1 MKHFLLPLLF
11 LSTLVTNA
19 KPNETEDEQGI
30 PVIIEAESGS
40 AGSSFITG
48 NDGATVYVTTTVNY
62 TGQTSPE
69 DTARTIS
76 YEVNFTEAGNYHLF
90 ARIKVGSGSFSDD
103 SFFSGNG
110 FGTKNVAS
118 GSEWIMVNGLAGAGF
133 SSESA
138 VVHDMGADGSGMW
151 KWVNITNNFFPNA
164 ATNEP
169 FKVEEDALLKT
180 FSIASREDGL
190 QFDKF
195 AFGLADLFYTVEA
208 LDKGLPGTNEVVV
221 DSSKYYQGPPLA
233 EGSPKFLGN
242 LRSRNDEN
250 FNKLWNQLTPENEG
264 KWASVGN
271 STDTTRWNWG
281 GLDNLYNYAR
291 ENNMPFKNHTL
302 IWGAQQPAWIN
313 NLSPEKQLEYIEYW
327 IKETGER
334 YPEMDMIDVV
344 NEALPNH
351 NPPDGRNDRA
361 NYKAALGG
369 DGETGWD
376 WVIKS
381 FEMARQ
387 YIPNSTLILN
397 DYGIINDNGAT
408 TTYLKIINLL
418 KERDLIDGI
427 GVQGHRFELES
438 VNTAIIKGNL
448 DRLGATGLPI
458 YISEFDM
465 GNLNNQGTPN
475 DDQQL
480 QLYQK
485 VFPILWEHPSV
496 AGITLWGYI
505 QGRMWQETCH
515 LVLADGT
522 WRPAMKW
529 LAQYIKDTPVE
540 INLPVSSPDIEAADL
555 QLYPNPFNTETNIM
569 FRLKNTGNISLKIYD
584 LTGRTV
590 KTLLHEEMASGYHA
604 VVWDGCDQNG
614 NQLGSG
620 TYIYKLITSNQA
632 ATGKIMRI
640 E

>member
-1 MKHFLLPLLF
+1 MKYFSLFFLF
-11 LSTLVTNA
+11 ITILVTTA
-19 KPNETEDEQGI
+19 RPNGSDNEPGI
-30 PVIIEAESGS
+30 PIIIEAEAGT
-40 AGSSFITG
+40 AGSSFVTG
-48 NDGATVYVTTTVNY
+48 NDGSTVFVTTNVNFS
-62 TGQTSPE
+62 GQSSPE

-76 YEVNFTEAGNYHLF
+76 YDVTFTEAGNYHLF
-90 ARIKVGSGSFSDD
+90 ARIKVGPSSFSDD
-103 SFFSGNG
+103 SFFAGNG
-110 FGTKNVAS
+110 FGTKDVAI
-118 GSEWIMVNGLAGAGF
+118 GSDWVMVNGLAGAGF

-138 VVHDMGADGSGMW
+138 VVHEMGADGSGMW
-151 KWVNITNNFFPNA
+151 KWVNVTNNFNPDA

-169 FKVEEDALLKT
+169 FKVEENALVQS
-180 FSIASREDGL
+180 FSIGSREDGL

-195 AFGLADLFYTVEA
+195 AFGLANLFYTVEA
-208 LDKGLPGTNEVVV
+208 LDNGLPGISEVVV

-242 LRSRNDEN
+242 LRSANNNN
-250 FNKLWNQLTPENEG
+250 FAFLWNQITPENEG

-302 IWGAQQPAWIN
+302 IWGAQQPAWI
-313 NLSPEKQLEYIEYW
+313 SAQTPDKQLEYIEYW
-327 IKETGER
+327 IKTTGKR
-334 YPEMDMIDVV
+334 YPNMDMIDVV

-351 NPPDGRNDRA
+351 NPPDGKNNRA

-381 FEMARQ
+381 FELARQ
-387 YIPNSTLILN
+387 YIPNATLILN

-408 TTYLKIINLL
+408 STYLKIINLL
-418 KERDLIDGI
+418 KERYLIDGI

-438 VNTAIIKGNL
+438 VNTSIIKGNL

-465 GNLNNQGTPN
+465 GNINDQGTPN

-505 QGRMWQETCH
+505 ESRMWQATCH
-515 LVLADGT
+515 LVLADGN
-522 WRPAMKW
+522 WRPALKW
-529 LAQYIKDTPVE
+529 LAQYIKETPVE
-540 INLPVSSPDIEAADL
+540 VNLPVSSPQIDAAEL
-555 QLYPNPFNTETNIM
+555 QVYPNPFNTETNIV
-569 FRLKNTGNISLKIYD
+569 FRLKNPGNISLKIYD
-584 LTGRTV
+584 LTGRTL
-590 KTLLHEEMASGYHA
+590 KTLLNQEMESGYHA
-604 VVWDGCDQNG
+604 VVWDGSNQNG
-614 NQLGSG
+614 NAVKSG
-620 TYIYKLITSNQA
+620 TYIYKLVTNDQA
-632 ATGKIMRI
+632 VTGKLLRI

>member
-1 MKHFLLPLLF
+1 MKQFSIFILLMTVLLA
-11 LSTLVTNA
+11 NA
-19 KPNETEDEQGI
+19 RANGSDNVPGT
-30 PVIIEAESGS
+30 PVIIEAEAGM
-40 AGSSFITG
+40 AGSNFITG
-48 NDGATVYVTTTVNY
+48 VDGNTQYITANVSF

-69 DTARTIS
+69 DSASTIN
-76 YEVNFTEAGNYHLF
+76 YEVSFSEAGNYHLF
-90 ARIKVGSGSFSDD
+90 ARIKVGSGGFNDD
-103 SFFSGNG
+103 SFFAGNS
-110 FGTKNVAS
+110 FGNKEATN
-118 GSEWIMVNGLAGAGF
+118 GSEWIMVNGLAEAGF
-133 SSESA
+133 SSPSA
-138 VVHDMGADGSGMW
+138 VVHDKGGDGSGMW
-151 KWVNITNNFFPNA
+151 KWVNITNNFFPDA
-164 ATNEP
+164 AANQP
-169 FKVEEDALLKT
+169 FKVEEDALT
-180 FSIASREDGL
+180 QSFSIGSREDGL

-195 AFGLADLFYTVEA
+195 AFGLAGLFYTVEA
-208 LDKGLPGTNEVVV
+208 LDNGLPGTNEVAV

-233 EGSPKFLGN
+233 DGSPKFLGN
-242 LRSRNDEN
+242 LRSRNDNN
-250 FNKLWNQLTPENEG
+250 FAFLWNQLTPENEG

-271 STDTTRWNWG
+271 STDTTRWSWG

-302 IWGAQQPAWIN
+302 IWGAQQPTWI
-313 NLSPEKQLEYIEYW
+313 SSQTPEKQLEYIEYW
-327 IKETGER
+327 IKTTGER
-334 YPEMDMIDVV
+334 YPEIDMIDVV

-381 FEMARQ
+381 FELARK
-387 YIPNSTLILN
+387 YIPNATLILN

-408 TTYLKIINLL
+408 STYLKIINLL

-475 DDQQL
+475 DEQQL

-505 QGRMWQETCH
+505 ESRMWQETCH

-522 WRPAMKW
+522 WRPALKW

-540 INLPVSSPDIEAADL
+540 INLPVSSAEINAAEM
-555 QLYPNPFNTETNIM
+555 QLYPNPFSAETNFV
-569 FRLKNTGNISLKIYD
+569 FRLKNPGNISLKIYD

-590 KTLLHEEMASGYHA
+590 KTLLHEEMESGHHA
-604 VVWDGCDQNG
+604 LVWDGRDQNG
-614 NQLGSG
+614 NTIKSG
-620 TYIYKLITSNQA
+620 TYIYKLITNDQTVS
-632 ATGKIMRI
+632 GKLLRI